1 MNLNHCCFLDFEIFS
16 YYCFVWLSVVMERDS
31 TEIER
36 TVVKFLSAVRT
47 VTTKKTRRFFFLD
60 SHKDKAKKGLF
71 LFIFSVYLVLIFQDR
86 VGFRSYVKLQL
97 ADQKKYY
104 NWSGKKETNVIG
116 RFVCFSSKI
125 LRSWHWGIL
134 HTAYC
139 IPTWLFLNVV
149 LD

>member
-1 MNLNHCCFLDFEIFS
+1 
-16 YYCFVWLSVVMERDS
+16 MERDS

-104 NWSGKKETNVIG
+104 N
-116 RFVCFSSKI
+116 
-125 LRSWHWGIL
+125 
-134 HTAYC
+134 
-139 IPTWLFLNVV
+139 
-149 LD
+149 